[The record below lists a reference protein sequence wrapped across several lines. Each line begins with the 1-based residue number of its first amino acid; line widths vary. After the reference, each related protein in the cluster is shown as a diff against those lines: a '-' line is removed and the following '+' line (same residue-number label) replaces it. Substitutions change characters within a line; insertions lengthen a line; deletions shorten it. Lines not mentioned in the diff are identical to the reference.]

1 MPRADSK
8 QHLGTQ
14 FYHSQFPNSPYLP
27 DSPAS
32 SPLLSQTSQSTAQPP
47 TPAATS
53 APKKKHVC
61 STCERAFTTSGHLA
75 RHSRVHTGERNHK
88 CPFPGC
94 ETRCSRQDN
103 LQQQLVL
110 AFVVDTPMFAR
121 YRLGGIFSSSPPE
134 RWLDFFFKNL
144 SSYRIHL
151 SPGSRRSSA
160 RSSAPKSMNGKK
172 GNNNATPTTEPP
184 LAPPPLSSPPPLETA
199 RIYSHH
205 STPPDSPPP
214 LAQATLPATASIPL
228 TGSRMQQS
236 SPGRSPSSSPDTPY
250 PPSDHHLVS
259 LQSQGLSNSP
269 NYNYRSGTT
278 TYQEQSQGPG
288 YTYVHTTPITHPS
301 SGSSNGTS
309 FSSYSSSH
317 NNFNVSPIQPQQAQ
331 NQNQHRDNSPVSI
344 SSRHSI
350 SHISHP
356 QSSYQSSSATPPSP
370 ASSQSV
376 SSHNS
381 GPPTPNYPVFHDD
394 AHSYHHHQHS
404 QHHGNG
410 MMNNDHHHHQQQQ
423 QQHQHQQQHQQQHHS
438 QSHLLP
444 QHSGNH
450 YHSNGHSAGRF
461 NSPPPT
467 LAPIQGERL
476 IRRDDSRHSQNHST
490 SPYIHSQPVGDY
502 PYHQGMGLGHGAW
515 KADSGMRKGLGA
527 ALVWDGRRLFF
538 FFLFTFPPSTGHV

>member
-14 FYHSQFPNSPYLP
+14 FYHSQFSNSSYLP
-27 DSPAS
+27 DSAAS
-32 SPLLSQTSQSTAQPP
+32 SPQLSQASQSTAQSP
-47 TPAATS
+47 TPASTP

-103 LQQQLVL
+103 LQQH
-110 AFVVDTPMFAR
+110 
-121 YRLGGIFSSSPPE
+121 
-134 RWLDFFFKNL
+134 
-144 SSYRIHL
+144 YRIHL
-151 SPGSRRSSA
+151 SPGSRRTSA
-160 RSSAPKSMNGKK
+160 RSSASKPMSGKK
-172 GNNNATPTTEPP
+172 GNNNAPSSTEPSAAHTP
-184 LAPPPLSSPPPLETA
+184 LSPPPLETG
-199 RIYSHH
+199 RIYSHQ

-214 LAQATLPATASIPL
+214 LAQATLPATASIPSNS
-228 TGSRMQQS
+228 SRMQQP
-236 SPGRSPSSSPDTPY
+236 SPGRSSSSSSLDTSY
-250 PPSDHHLVS
+250 PPSDHDLVPA
-259 LQSQGLSNSP
+259 QPQGLSSP
-269 NYNYRSGTT
+269 LNYNYRTGTT

-301 SGSSNGTS
+301 SGASHGTS
-309 FSSYSSSH
+309 FSSYASH
-317 NNFNVSPIQPQQAQ
+317 DNFSVSPQQTQ
-331 NQNQHRDNSPVSI
+331 NGHRDNSSVSI

-356 QSSYQSSSATPPSP
+356 QSSYQSSRTSPPSP

-381 GPPTPNYPVFHDD
+381 GPPTPNYSVFHDD
-394 AHSYHHHQHS
+394 AHPYHHHPQQQHS

-410 MMNNDHHHHQQQQ
+410 MINNHP
-423 QQHQHQQQHQQQHHS
+423 HQQQHHHP
-438 QSHLLP
+438 QPHFLP
-444 QHSGNH
+444 QQNGNH
-450 YHSNGHSAGRF
+450 YHSNGHRNGRF

-476 IRRDDSRHSQNHST
+476 MRRDDSRHSQNHST
-490 SPYIHSQPVGDY
+490 SPYIHAPPVGDY

-515 KADSGMRKGLGA
+515 KGEDGMRKGLGA
-527 ALVWDGRRLFF
+527 ALV
-538 FFLFTFPPSTGHV
+538 